1 MTVDLTGYSPY
12 TGDQKEAPLSVLT
25 EERLIQFMRETIE
38 LERECLDRIVQE
50 GTRPAP
56 EQVLKRFGQLVASI
70 EAEKPNEASLQDECW
85 NWIWNINEGMN
96 LIQLYGRLAWINL
109 QLLELL

>member
-1 MTVDLTGYSPY
+1 
-12 TGDQKEAPLSVLT
+12 LSVLT

-38 LERECLDRIVQE
+38 LERDCLDRIIQE

-56 EQVLKRFGQLVASI
+56 EQVLKRFRHLVGSL
-70 EAEKPNEASLQDECW
+70 EAEKDNEASLHEECW
-85 NWIWNINEGMN
+85 NWIWNVNEGMN

>member
-1 MTVDLTGYSPY
+1 
-12 TGDQKEAPLSVLT
+12 LSVLT
-25 EERLIQFMRETIE
+25 EERLIQFMKVTID
-38 LERECLDRIVQE
+38 LERDCLDRLITE

-56 EQVLKRFGQLVASI
+56 ESILARYQQLVRSI
-70 EAEKPNEASLQDECW
+70 EAEKPNEMTLQEDGW
-85 NWIWNINEGMN
+85 SWIWTIGEGMN